1 MLRKLLYM
9 ISSLVLAGSLLAGFA
24 GCERDISD
32 NSQRDADKTMNVNA
46 QLLVELPNPST
57 AAGTEAENK
66 IEVVDVFF
74 VPVDETGK
82 EITGEGNIVNITINR
97 EGKIVQD
104 RMVYEQD
111 AELETGKYHIYVAAN
126 LNFAQKVYLR
136 TQGPTAPND
145 PNEPYEP
152 YISSGSTGAQLDN
165 YSKVVYDA
173 ARYDFQGETI
183 DDDTKLKNLVM
194 FGIGKDANN
203 ANNELFD
210 VKVPEIGKVTIRIA
224 TDLTRVVAKV
234 HLTSKVV
241 SENGTDYIPLAG
253 DLIESDGRVRG
264 WIRLE
269 DLKYIV
275 NATNKKFYFN
285 PQVDG
290 GKTIDPNYEV
300 SKCVKYEGK
309 EYKEATEGYVNE
321 NFVYYSIER
330 FRKARHPNLLTAEA
344 YEESRLPGQP
354 GSSNT
359 YTRGAYCFENTL
371 DYDANSIEGRP
382 FTEQEETIIPRAFT
396 THLMM
401 VAKFTPKYVVA
412 NQTDMKNY
420 EAQGNTIE
428 CAWLGKVLNS
438 TAASEA
444 GLILIEFPTEADARK
459 FLTFSLEQNNVLASD
474 PEFPTEDGRY
484 ASETFFL
491 NSNSGND
498 YYSYGAMMTLM
509 NTFNESHP
517 ASDGSYATAED
528 FKPFNHGWSYYYT
541 FIDGNIDGNETH
553 ASDDP
558 IRFTESN
565 VYRNHYYILTLNSI
579 STLGTVNQ
587 PSFIRVY
594 TMTDQG
600 WVEGGSGS
608 GMTY

>member
-1 MLRKLLYM
+1 MLRN
-9 ISSLVLAGSLLAGFA
+9 ISYRILSLASAAVLLAGLI
-24 GCERDISD
+24 GCERDILSD
-32 NSQRDADKTMNVNA
+32 DKQQDTPQLMNVNA
-46 QLLVELPNPST
+46 QLSITLPYVDE
-57 AAGTEAENK
+57 AAGTDAENR
-66 IEVVDVFF
+66 IDILDVFF
-74 VPVDETGK
+74 VPIDENTGQ
-82 EITGEGNIVNITINR
+82 EIYNIGHDSVLNITIGGHTG
-97 EGKIVQD
+97 ETIQGG
-104 RMVYEQD
+104 MHYEQNAD
-111 AELETGKYHIYVAAN
+111 LKPGRYHVYLAAN
-126 LNFAQKVYLR
+126 LNVFQREHLR
-136 TQGPTAPND
+136 AKGPNADYT
-145 PNEPYEP
+145 
-152 YISSGSTGAQLDN
+152 SSGSTGAQLDN

-183 DDDTKLKNLVM
+183 DDNTGLINLVM
-194 FGIGKDANN
+194 FGIGKDAN
-203 ANNELFD
+203 ANESEVFEV
-210 VKVPEIGKVTIRIA
+210 VKPDTGRIQVRIK

-234 HLTSKVV
+234 HLTSEVV
-241 SENGTDYIPLAG
+241 SENGTDYIPLDG

-264 WIRLE
+264 WIRLK
-269 DLKYIV
+269 DLKYIA
-275 NATNKKFYFN
+275 NATNKKFYFR
-285 PQVDG
+285 PQVDEEN
-290 GKTIDPNYEV
+290 KTIDPNYKV
-300 SKCVKYEGK
+300 SECVKYEDK
-309 EYKEATEGYVNE
+309 EYKEAREGYVNE

-330 FRKARHPNLLTAEA
+330 FRNARHPNLLTAEA

-420 EAQGNTIE
+420 EAQGNTIDYT
-428 CAWLGKVLNS
+428 WLGKVLNS

-541 FIDGNIDGNETH
+541 FIAGNGPH
-553 ASDDP
+553 ASEAP
-558 IRFTESN
+558 VRFTESN
-565 VYRNHYYILTLNSI
+565 VYRNHYYILRLNRI
-579 STLGTVNQ
+579 SGLGTVNH

-594 TMTDQG
+594 TMTVDG
-600 WVEGGSGS
+600 WTEGDSGRGEAS
-608 GMTY
+608 